1 MTVYLKNRE
10 VCIVLYTE
18 PEHIQNQ
25 RAYSKRVNGGI
36 SSLLLRFIVLPILC
50 PPVSRCLNSTHL
62 FILKIHLILCSTT
75 YFYFCY
81 I

>member
-36 SSLLLRFIVLPILC
+36 SSLLLRFIV
-50 PPVSRCLNSTHL
+50 
-62 FILKIHLILCSTT
+62 FT
-75 YFYFCY
+75 YPLSSCKQMFEQHSSFHS
-81 I
+81 